1 LSTENISF
9 ASLNL
14 APEILKA
21 LEEFGYTT
29 PTPIQ
34 AEAIPVVLK
43 GNDLMAGAQTGTGK
57 LLPLHFRCYKN
68 YCHMPARALPLLAI
82 RFAH

>member
-1 LSTENISF
+1 MTLTTDNITF

-29 PTPIQ
+29 PTPVQ
-34 AEAIPVVLK
+34 AQAIPVVMA
-43 GNDLMAGAQTGTGK
+43 GQDLMAGAQTGTG
-57 LLPLHFRCYKN
+57 HCSM
-68 YCHMPARALPLLAI
+68 CAALDV
-82 RFAH
+82 RGMMT